1 MCPAK
6 PRSEDGLEA
15 LLTESAAPPLNPRQ
29 AALLAHMTRHSDTVY
44 TIEGHRNSHQI
55 SYHAARKDLDELAK
69 RGLLQASTRGRKL
82 LYRKGEAVGDR
93 LVG

>member
-1 MCPAK
+1 MR
-6 PRSEDGLEA
+6 PRSTPVKQL
-15 LLTESAAPPLNPRQ
+15 SSPHLN
-29 AALLAHMTRHSDTVY
+29 RHSDTVY

-55 SYHAARKDLDELAK
+55 SYQTARKDLDDLAK

-93 LVG
+93 LGG